1 MTHTAPIDLIAT
13 TAPALP
19 VPAGL
24 APVRGRARHRAGGI
38 VIAVVSALAF
48 SSSGPLVKPLLEAGW
63 SLSAALLVRMGLAGL
78 ILSPALVRAIA
89 RERSFLRRHWRSL
102 LAFGL
107 IPVAGCQLMFFSAMQ
122 RMPVAVA
129 LLIQYLAP
137 VLLVGFVWL
146 RTRRAPSRLV
156 LIGSAVAVVGLV
168 LVVDVSGAR
177 FDLLGTLL
185 ALGAA
190 VTVCVYFTM
199 SERTG
204 DDLPPLAL
212 ASGGLLV
219 GALVMAAVVAVGAIP
234 FAAPA
239 VTVTFRGVD
248 VPGILP
254 ILWVGGVATTLG
266 YALGVMAVPRIGSR
280 LASFIGLSE
289 VLFALGFAWLLLGE
303 TPAPIQF
310 VGEGL
315 QQLEVN
321 AVQRSHSAQ
330 GYQER
335 RGTPAQHAQ
344 DFPQCLSEVQ
354 GRRSLG
360 PAGDDAGVRK
370 RRVHETS
377 ASPKE

>member
-1 MTHTAPIDLIAT
+1 M
-13 TAPALP
+13 
-19 VPAGL
+19 
-24 APVRGRARHRAGGI
+24 
-38 VIAVVSALAF
+38 
-48 SSSGPLVKPLLEAGW
+48 
-63 SLSAALLVRMGLAGL
+63 
-78 ILSPALVRAIA
+78 
-89 RERSFLRRHWRSL
+89 
-102 LAFGL
+102 
-107 IPVAGCQLMFFSAMQ
+107 
-122 RMPVAVA
+122 
-129 LLIQYLAP
+129 
-137 VLLVGFVWL
+137 
-146 RTRRAPSRLV
+146 

-199 SERTG
+199 SARTG

-219 GALVMAAVVAVGAIP
+219 GALVMAGVAAVGAIP

-310 VGEGL
+310 VGG
-315 QQLEVN
+315 
-321 AVQRSHSAQ
+321 AV
-330 GYQER
+330 
-335 RGTPAQHAQ
+335 
-344 DFPQCLSEVQ
+344 L
-354 GRRSLG
+354 L
-360 PAGDDAGVRK
+360 AGVVLV
-370 RRVHETS
+370 RVDAAEADAVTAPDAPIRGS
-377 ASPKE
+377 DGSGNRSPRP